1 MTPLVKNLL
10 IYVTIFILAISN
22 TSCASK
28 NNTRDEKILI
38 EADRKIIETT
48 YQYVDC
54 GDLKLKN
61 IGIQLEDPRK
71 HAGSYDNQ
79 QILTRNLIILD
90 YKLKEAETL
99 LECYKR
105 QTKKEIEEKK

>member
-10 IYVTIFILAISN
+10 IYATIFILAISN
-22 TSCASK
+22 TSCAFK
-28 NNTRDEKILI
+28 NNRDEKILI

>member
-1 MTPLVKNLL
+1 MIPPARNLL
-10 IYVTIFILAISN
+10 ISAMTFILGTSSLFLLTGCSSKSN
-22 TSCASK
+22 P
-28 NNTRDEKILI
+28 DIVQI
-38 EADRKIIETT
+38 EANREVIETT
-48 YQYVDC
+48 YSYVDC

-79 QILTRNLIILD
+79 QIMTRNLIILD
-90 YKLKEAETL
+90 YKLKEAETI

-105 QTKKEIEEKK
+105 QVKKEK